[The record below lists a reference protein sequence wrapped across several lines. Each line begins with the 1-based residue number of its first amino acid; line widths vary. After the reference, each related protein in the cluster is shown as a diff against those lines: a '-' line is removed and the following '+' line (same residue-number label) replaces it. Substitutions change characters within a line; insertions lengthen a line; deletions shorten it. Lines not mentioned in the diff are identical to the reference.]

1 MRKKTVASWNRRLTL
16 LLGLGILLAANVV
29 GNFFFFRIDLTEE
42 KRFTLAPATVKLLEE
57 IDGPVYAEVLLGG
70 EFPAGFKRL
79 QRSVKELLDDFRSK
93 APSLDYTFSDPNSGS
108 KEQIESLRKQ
118 LADQGVFPTNLRIK
132 ESGETVEKLIYPH
145 VILTYAGRSVAV
157 NLLESEMPGVPPEVV
172 LNNSVGLLEY
182 KLASAIHR
190 LIRKE
195 KPNIVFLKGHGELSP
210 EQTADLRREIRP
222 YYNFSFLDLDSVFRI
237 NPAVD
242 LLIVAKP
249 RGAFSEPDKFKI
261 DQFVMRGGKVA
272 WFIDPLGVSL
282 DSMRGRPGFMPLEYD
297 LNLDDLLFKYGVRI
311 QKNLV
316 LDMECSGI
324 PLQVGMV
331 GGNPQFDLFPWF
343 YHPVVAGTA
352 THPVVKNLNRV
363 QFEFPATIDTIKTKT
378 AVRKTVLLESSQY
391 TRMQYPPVQLSFDIL
406 RYDPDPTK
414 FDKGR
419 QPLAVLLEG
428 TFASNYENRVP
439 QAFLDS
445 MSALGEAYRAV
456 SEPGSMIVV
465 ADGDVLRNPY
475 NPMTQEARPMGYNVF
490 DRRQYANK
498 EFVLN
503 MIEYL
508 IDGKGLIEARS
519 REVRL
524 RLLDKVRI
532 GKEKLTWQLL
542 NLLAPLALLVLTG
555 FIFHLWRRRRYAT
568 VK

>member
-1 MRKKTVASWNRRLTL
+1 MKKKTLASWNRRLTL
-16 LLGLGILLAANVV
+16 LLGLGILLVVNVL
-29 GNFFFFRIDLTEE
+29 GNYFFFRIDLTEE
-42 KRFTLAPATVKLLEE
+42 KRFTLAPATVKLLED

-93 APSLDYTFSDPNSGS
+93 SPSIDYTFSDPNAGS

-145 VILTYAGRSVAV
+145 VIFTYAGRSVAV

-182 KLASAIHR
+182 KMASAIHR

-222 YYNFSFLDLDSVFRI
+222 YYNFSFLELDSVFRI
-237 NPAVD
+237 HPAVD

-249 RGAFSEPDKFKI
+249 RTAFNEPDKFKI
-261 DQFVMRGGKVA
+261 DQFLMRGGKVA

-282 DSMRGRPGFMPLEYD
+282 DSMRGRPAFMPMDLD
-297 LNLDDLLFKYGVRI
+297 LNLDDLLFRYGVRI

-324 PLQVGMV
+324 PLQVGVV

-343 YHPVVAGTA
+343 YHPVVGGVS

-363 QFEFPATIDTIKTKT
+363 QFEFPASLDTIKTKS
-378 AVRKTVLLESSQY
+378 AVKKTVLLESSKY
-391 TRMQYPPVQLSFDIL
+391 TRMQFPPVELSFEIL
-406 RYDPDPTK
+406 RFDPDPTK
-414 FDKGR
+414 FDKGA

-428 TFASNYENRVP
+428 TFPSNYENRVP

-445 MSALGEAYRAV
+445 MSALGEQYRSM
-456 SEPGSMIVV
+456 SEPTSMIVV
-465 ADGDVLRNPY
+465 SDGDVLRNPY
-475 NPMTQEARPMGYNVF
+475 NPMNQEARPMGYNVF

-498 EFVLN
+498 DLVLN

-508 IDGKGLIEARS
+508 IDGKGLIEART

-532 GKEKLTWQLL
+532 EKEKLTWQLL
-542 NLLAPLALLVLTG
+542 NLLGPLALLMVTG
-555 FIFHLWRRRRYAT
+555 IVFHGWRRRRYAT
-568 VK
+568 SK